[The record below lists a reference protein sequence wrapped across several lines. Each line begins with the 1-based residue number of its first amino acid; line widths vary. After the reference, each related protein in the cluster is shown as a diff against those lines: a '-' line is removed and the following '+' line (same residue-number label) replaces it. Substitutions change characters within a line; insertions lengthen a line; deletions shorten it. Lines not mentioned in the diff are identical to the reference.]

1 MSLLET
7 IKARRAVKHYDPEH
21 RLSDEELRTLI
32 TAAALAPSSF
42 NIQNRHLVVVVDR
55 EVKRKLQGAAFGQEQ
70 VRDASAVFVLTGDLM
85 GHRNLDRILRNASDS
100 VRERMEPMIAQFYE
114 GNDALLRDEACR
126 SVGLAAM
133 NLMLMARDMGYE
145 SGPMIGFDPGQ
156 VSEVVGLD
164 EIHPPL
170 MLVVVGKGTREAWP
184 RMGLLDL
191 DEIASVDRLGNHA
204 IHGEIDA

>member
-1 MSLLET
+1 MSLLEI
-7 IKARRAVKHYDPEH
+7 IKARRAIKQYDPEH
-21 RLSDEELRTLI
+21 RLSAEELRTLI

-55 EVKRKLQGAAFGQEQ
+55 EVKRRLQDAAFGQEQ

-85 GHRNLDRILRNASDS
+85 AHRNFDRILRNAPDS
-100 VRERMEPMIAQFYE
+100 VRKQMEPMIAQTYE

-145 SGPMIGFDPGQ
+145 SGPGG
-156 VSEVVGLD
+156 
-164 EIHPPL
+164 
-170 MLVVVGKGTREAWP
+170 
-184 RMGLLDL
+184 
-191 DEIASVDRLGNHA
+191 
-204 IHGEIDA
+204 